1 VTSERATQEAGRGS
15 ELAVPAQSWISISR
29 TATIQLCL
37 AAILLLAFALRVAV
51 YLQDSKPFSFSGL
64 VAVQAEMARNI
75 VDHGKWFVVNQK
87 AASFLNNQENARH
100 HLIDPEEF
108 DFSRFDRHGSFEPQV
123 HQMPGVSVILA
134 GFWWATGH
142 HSYAAIQ
149 WLQLLLDA
157 GMVLLIYWIA
167 RKLRAAP
174 WAALLASLLY
184 AVWPGAILVAKRPTL
199 DTWAGF
205 FVIVSVAI
213 FLYARERV
221 TKLWP
226 LVVLGLVTGF
236 GIYFRP
242 FILFLPILLALVAT
256 PSGGWRRR
264 FTWMAVP
271 TIVALVIL
279 TPWTVRNYYEFHAFI
294 PTRTGLGEA
303 ALEGLGKVKNDT
315 GVRNYVQRNKPGLNA
330 HSPQAD
336 SFLLKT
342 LWHAIVADPVRY
354 FETVGRRARVLLP
367 SLLAILLWRRRRTE
381 ALILVATAVAVILPF
396 LPIGGDVRFFLP
408 AAFAYFIL
416 GAIALET
423 LVLRRRR
430 APSVA
435 GSEAPGAAVP

>member
-1 VTSERATQEAGRGS
+1 VTQEAATGS
-15 ELAVPAQSWISISR
+15 QLAVPAQSWISISR
-29 TATIQLCL
+29 TASIRLCL
-37 AAILLLAFALRVAV
+37 AAIFLLAFALRAAV
-51 YLQDSKPFSFSGL
+51 YLQDSKPFNFSGL

-134 GFWWATGH
+134 GFWWVTGH

-174 WAALLASLLY
+174 WTALLAALLY

-226 LVVLGLVTGF
+226 LVVLGLVIGF

-242 FILFLPILLALVAT
+242 FILLLPILLAAVAT

-264 FTWMAVP
+264 FSWMAVP
-271 TIVALVIL
+271 TVVALVIL
-279 TPWTVRNYYEFHAFI
+279 TPWTIRNYYEFHAFI

-303 ALEGLGKVKNDT
+303 ALEGLGKVTTDRAA
-315 GVRNYVQRNKPGLNA
+315 GDYAQRNKPGVKKR
-330 HSPQAD
+330 SPAAD
-336 SFLLKT
+336 NFLLKT
-342 LWHAIVADPVRY
+342 VWKTIAANPVGY
-354 FETVGRRARVLLP
+354 FKDIARRGRVLLP
-367 SLLAILLWRRRRTE
+367 CLLAILLWRRRRTE
-381 ALILVATAVAVILPF
+381 ALILVATAVAVVLPY

-408 AAFAYFIL
+408 AAFAYLIL
-416 GAIALET
+416 AAIVVES
-423 LVLRRRR
+423 LVVRWRRTR
-430 APSVA
+430 SIG

>member
-1 VTSERATQEAGRGS
+1 VTSERATQDAATGS
-15 ELAVPAQSWISISR
+15 NLAVARLVRPSSIW
-29 TATIQLCL
+29 L
-37 AAILLLAFALRVAV
+37 ALVAIFLLALALRAAV
-51 YLQDSKPFSFSGL
+51 YFQDSKPYNFSGL

-87 AASFLNNQENARH
+87 ATTFLNDQENARRK
-100 HLIDPEEF
+100 LIDPEEL
-108 DFSRFDRHGSFEPQV
+108 DFSRFDRQGSLEPQV

-134 GFWWATGH
+134 GFWWLTGH

-213 FLYARERV
+213 FLYARERA
-221 TKLWP
+221 TKLGP
-226 LVVLGLVTGF
+226 LVVLGLVTGV

-242 FILFLPILLALVAT
+242 FILLLPILLALVAT

-264 FTWMAVP
+264 LSWMAVP
-271 TIVALVIL
+271 TVVALVIL
-279 TPWTVRNYYEFHAFI
+279 TPWTVRNYYEFHRFI

-303 ALEGLGKVKNDT
+303 ALEGLGKVPSD
-315 GVRNYVQRNKPGLNA
+315 RAAADYVQRNNPGVKKRSA
-330 HSPQAD
+330 AAD
-336 SFLLKT
+336 DFLLKT
-342 LWHAIVADPVRY
+342 VWKTIIDDPVRY
-354 FETVGRRARVLLP
+354 FEIVGKRARVLLP
-367 SLLAILLWRRRRTE
+367 CLLAILLWRRRRAE
-381 ALILVATAVAVILPF
+381 ALMLVATAVAVVLPY
-396 LPIGGDVRFFLP
+396 LPIGGDARFFLP

-416 GAIALET
+416 AAILAEL
-423 LVLRRRR
+423 LVLRLKGSR
-430 APSVA
+430 SVA
-435 GSEAPGAAVP
+435 VSEAPGAAVP

>member
-1 VTSERATQEAGRGS
+1 MSGTA
-15 ELAVPAQSWISISR
+15 SIW
-29 TATIQLCL
+29 LGL
-37 AAILLLAFALRVAV
+37 AAIFFLAFFLRAAV
-51 YLQDSKPFSFSGL
+51 YLHDTKPYNFSGL

-87 AASFLNNQENARH
+87 AATFLNDQQNARRK
-100 HLIDPEEF
+100 LIDPEEL
-108 DFSRFDRHGSFEPQV
+108 DFSRFDRRGSLEPQV

-134 GFWWATGH
+134 GFWWTTGH

-167 RKLRAAP
+167 RRLRAAP

-213 FLYARERV
+213 FLYARERA

-226 LVVLGLVTGF
+226 LVVLGLVTGV

-242 FILFLPILLALVAT
+242 FILLLPFLLALVAT

-264 FTWMAVP
+264 LSWMVVP
-271 TIVALVIL
+271 TVVALVVL
-279 TPWTVRNYYEFHAFI
+279 TPWTVRNYYEFHRFI

-315 GVRNYVQRNKPGLNA
+315 EAADFVQRNKPGVKT
-330 HSPQAD
+330 HSAEAD
-336 SFLLKT
+336 ALLLRT
-342 LWHAIVADPVRY
+342 LWNAIVDDPVRY
-354 FETVGRRARVLLP
+354 FEIVGKRARVLLP
-367 SLLAILLWRRRRTE
+367 CLLAILLWRRRRAE
-381 ALILVATAVAVILPF
+381 AFILVATAVAVVLPY
-396 LPIGGDVRFFLP
+396 LPIGGDIRFFLP

-416 GAIALET
+416 AAILAEL
-423 LVLRRRR
+423 LVLRLRGAR
-430 APSVA
+430 SVA
-435 GSEAPGAAVP
+435 GPEAQGAAVP